1 MPKAL
6 RDFLGMSFF
15 FWSNE
20 QSGRLLEPI
29 HIHVCKGT
37 PSPAAT
43 KLWLTRDGG
52 VSLCHN
58 DSRLSEQELSKAI
71 TIT

>member
-20 QSGRLLEPI
+20 SSGTGLEPV
-29 HIHVCKGT
+29 HIHVCKGN
-37 PSPAAT
+37 PSGNAT
-43 KLWLTRDGG
+43 KIW
-52 VSLCHN
+52 N
-58 DSRLSEQELSKAI
+58 D
-71 TIT
+71 TILKNGKDY